1 MQVKKIIHIDVRFTL
16 MLSWDET
23 IFRNPEIFDPDYVPD
38 ELLFRDSQIRQLV
51 SCIKPAMFNSSP
63 INAFCLGPPSTGK
76 TSTIKYVLR
85 EAESEAGILYSYIR
99 IPRFREP
106 YKVFSKIFQDVLGQ
120 QSPPSGISKT
130 VLMDRV
136 WSNLDEPLLIALDD
150 INFLSKAYAN
160 EILYEILKAPDE
172 YGVKVGIVAAATDV
186 KFPLLL
192 DPFVGASFHYMEIH
206 YPSYG
211 YKEMEE
217 ILRKRVE
224 YGFYEG
230 VFDSRAFR
238 RVVELAY
245 NAGDVR
251 YGIYLLKAAGV
262 NAESRGSRKV
272 EERDVEVAHA
282 GESLSFVAKILT
294 ALNSEERAVLRIIY
308 SNDTISTGDLYEQV
322 SSEIKMSYRKYYNIL
337 EKLERLKLIEVA
349 FGEKRKGKTRY
360 VYRKYDVEVVE
371 RAMELI

>member
-1 MQVKKIIHIDVRFTL
+1 MQVKKIIHISVYFTL
-16 MLSWDET
+16 MLSRDET
-23 IFRNPEIFDPDYVPD
+23 VFKKLEVFDPDYVPD

-51 SCIKPAMFNSSP
+51 SCIKPALLNSSP

-85 EAESEAGILYSYIR
+85 EAERDAGILYSYIR

-106 YKVFSKIFQDVLGQ
+106 YKVFSKIFQDVFGQ
-120 QSPPSGISKT
+120 QSPPSGVSKT
-130 VLMDRV
+130 VLMDRL
-136 WSNLDEPLLIALDD
+136 WSKLDEPLLIVLDD

-160 EILYEILKAPDE
+160 EILYEILKAPEE
-172 YGVKVGIVAAATDV
+172 YGVKVGIFAAATDV

-192 DPFVGASFHYMEIH
+192 DPFVGAVFHYTEIH
-206 YPSYG
+206 YPPYSYQ
-211 YKEMEE
+211 EMKE
-217 ILRKRVE
+217 ILKRRVD
-224 YGFYEG
+224 YGFYEDA
-230 VFDSRAFR
+230 FDEGAFS

-251 YGIYLLKAAGV
+251 YGIYLLKAAGM

-272 EERDVEVAHA
+272 EEKDVELAHA

-308 SNDTISTGDLYEQV
+308 SSDTISTGDLYEQV
-322 SSEIKMSYRKYYNIL
+322 SNEIRMSYRKYYNIL
-337 EKLERLKLIEVA
+337 EKLERLKLIEIS
-349 FGEKRKGKTRY
+349 FGEKGKGRTRY
-360 VYRKYDVEVVE
+360 VYRKYDTDIVE
-371 RAMELI
+371 RAMKLI